1 MILPNLLVIGGQKC
15 GSTWIH
21 KKLALHNKCFMSKT
35 KELTFFLKPEDEQEL
50 NEYIGNFPVESIRY
64 KYVGE
69 STPVYFWT
77 YDEESEYCNDYY
89 GNKNIA
95 SSVLK
100 TLGDNIQIVLSLRNP
115 VDRAISAYLH
125 HFKMGRF
132 KGDESILDVGKRF
145 GLIDMGFY
153 KRHLEHWH
161 NYFSTENFTV
171 IFFDDIKQNPGSTL
185 KIILDSLDLE
195 DDFRKV
201 PDVNKQ
207 DNPGFTL
214 KVEEDY
220 ITIDMESM
228 DKLNKKVFKEGAL
241 NIQDDF
247 VVPKI
252 YKHELESLQKLY
264 MNDIQYIQKRFN
276 RDDLGW
282 DSVIQLEAFLNN

>member
-1 MILPNLLVIGGQKC
+1 MTLPNLLVIGGQKC

-35 KELTFFLKPEDEQEL
+35 KELTFFLKSEDQQDL
-50 NEYIGNFPVESIRY
+50 LEYSKNFPVDNTKY
-64 KYVGE
+64 KYIGE
-69 STPVYFWT
+69 STPVYLWT
-77 YDEESEYCNDYY
+77 YDEASEYCNEYY

-95 SSVLK
+95 ASVVE
-100 TLGDNIQIVLSLRNP
+100 TLGSDTQIVLSLRNP

-132 KGDESILDVGKRF
+132 KGDESILDAGKKF

-153 KRHLEHWH
+153 KRHLEHWY
-161 NYFSTENFTV
+161 NYFSPESFTV
-171 IFFDDIKQNPGSTL
+171 IFFDQIKKDPKLTL
-185 KIILDSLDLE
+185 KSILDSLGL
-195 DDFRKV
+195 DDNFRKV

-214 KVEEDY
+214 KIEEDY
-220 ITIDMESM
+220 ITIDMDSM
-228 DKLNKKVFKEGAL
+228 DKLNKKVFQEGLL
-241 NIQDDF
+241 NVQDDF

-264 MNDIQYIQKRFN
+264 MDDILYIQDRFN
-276 RDDLGW
+276 QNNLKW
-282 DSVIQLEAFLNN
+282 DCAIQLESFLNN